1 MLHCWLV
8 VEVSWQTL
16 ESLKKK
22 QIYDFK
28 GSLKQQPHFQH
39 RPEISGAASP
49 AQPMFGNPRA
59 RIWLDSTFFGWEGSG
74 ISGKI
79 VSTWRLERPEIG
91 EGVCSIHPD
100 ILHVYIYIS
109 YHTFIHVDMCIYLTY
124 ISLDRYVIIS
134 SNTDMSDG
142 YRHCAIEMR
151 YHPIVL
157 QVHVG
162 LILYSMYC
170 KKVQIYMA

>member
-1 MLHCWLV
+1 MTSKDHLSSNLTFNTAQRSQVLHHQHSLCLGIPGREFDWTAPFLDGKVQGFLAKSSQHDDLRDLRLV
-8 VEVSWQTL
+8 KESVVYTL
-16 ESLKKK
+16 
-22 QIYDFK
+22 IYFMY
-28 GSLKQQPHFQH
+28 
-39 RPEISGAASP
+39 I
-49 AQPMFGNPRA
+49 
-59 RIWLDSTFFGWEGSG
+59 
-74 ISGKI
+74 
-79 VSTWRLERPEIG
+79 
-91 EGVCSIHPD
+91 
-100 ILHVYIYIS
+100 YIYIS